1 MVRPTSHTTHGGL
14 VPKRFFRP
22 ALPLV
27 ATAALAVAVP
37 LFGPS
42 LTGGTAGAAERR
54 AASVTVDQVY
64 RVPASRTF
72 TVEGRGYGHGRGMS
86 QYGAEGAARQ
96 GLSHEQILRFYY
108 PGTELSTAKGKIRV
122 LITADTSADVVVAA
136 RRKLKVQDTGSGTVH
151 KLPAGADQWRLRPTK
166 ANRNVVEQLTRGSWK
181 RWRTLDGE
189 GVFRAPGGLTLI
201 TPSGRTTYRGWL
213 HAAAPSAGSPDRDTV
228 NVLRLDAYVKGVVPD
243 EIPASWSPEAVQ
255 SQAVAARTYALS
267 HRDGTGH
274 YDLCDTTACQ
284 VYGGRDNEHPDSNRA
299 VVATAR
305 QVLTYDGKPAFT
317 EFSSSNGGWTVASS
331 IAYQVA
337 KRDPYDGWSGNPNHS
352 WSVKVTAAAIQQAYP
367 RVGRLQK
374 VRVTSRDGNG
384 SWKGRVHSMTLVGR
398 KGSVTV
404 SGDDFRWTFRL
415 KSSWFTLR

>member
-1 MVRPTSHTTHGGL
+1 

-22 ALPLV
+22 AVPL
-27 ATAALAVAVP
+27 AAAAALALVVPVLGVPGLGVPSQTAAAVP
-37 LFGPS
+37 
-42 LTGGTAGAAERR
+42 
-54 AASVTVDQVY
+54 VDQVY

-86 QYGAEGAARQ
+86 QYGAEGAARE

-108 PGTELSTAKGKIRV
+108 PGTELATARGKIRV
-122 LITADTSADVVVAA
+122 LITSDTSADLVVAA
-136 RRKLKVQDTGSGTVH
+136 RPRLKVYDTGSRTVH
-151 KLPAGADQWRLRPTK
+151 TLPANGAGQWRLRATK
-166 ANRNVVEQLTRGSWK
+166 ANRNVVEHLTRGSWN
-181 RWRTLDGE
+181 RWRALDGE
-189 GVFRAPGGLTLI
+189 GVFRAPGGLTLV

-213 HAAAPSAGSPDRDTV
+213 HAAAPSAGSRDRDTV

-267 HRDGTGH
+267 HRDGSGH

-299 VVATAR
+299 VAATAR
-305 QVLTYDGKPAFT
+305 QVLTHDGEPAFT
-317 EFSSSNGGWTVASS
+317 EFSSSNGGWTVASA
-331 IAYQVA
+331 IPYQVA

-352 WSVKVTAAAIQQAYP
+352 WSVKVSAAAIQQAYP
-367 RVGRLQK
+367 KVGRLQRI
-374 VRVTSRDGNG
+374 RVTSRDGNG
-384 SWKGRVHSMTLVGR
+384 SWNGRVLSMTLVGR

-415 KSSWFTLR
+415 RSSWFTFR